1 MKVGIDEDGF
11 WVLVLRPAKKKEEVE
26 VVEFRAHRPTSAAA
40 IKIIDADRL
49 LSHQPLDCFTHST
62 SFENC
67 IYPQI
72 LIILV

>member
-1 MKVGIDEDGF
+1 MKVGIGEDGF
-11 WVLVLRPAKKKEEVE
+11 WVLVLSLRQKEEEVE
-26 VVEFRAHRPTSAAA
+26 VVGFRAHQPTSPAA